1 MKIVRC
7 KNKKNEIFV
16 LFKNPGGLYCCPVC
30 GSPEF
35 TEAPYYE
42 DGSASFQMCSC
53 GFEFG
58 YDDSPLA
65 TKEAV
70 EGIKANWD
78 RWRLKMIEHCAQSK
92 SDLENL
98 EKNLKNIGIHLAF
111 NLLPEKKHDYT

>member
-1 MKIVRC
+1 MKVIRC
-7 KNKKNEIFV
+7 INKKNENFV
-16 LFKNPGGLYCCPVC
+16 LFQNSDDLFCCPVC

-70 EGIKANWD
+70 DGIKANWD
-78 RWRLKMIEHCAQSK
+78 RWRLNLIEQCAQST
-92 SDLENL
+92 SELESLEN
-98 EKNLKNIGIHLAF
+98 NLNNLGITLAF
-111 NLLPEKKHDYT
+111 DLLPVKKHDHT